1 MAPQEIPR
9 PVEIGSGHLEK
20 MLAPYHVLG
29 DAGVAETLVVGL
41 GAEHPHRG
49 GGFGGGGGLAL
60 PCKDWLRWLGDWGQ
74 GIVGGGPVAQALRA
88 DQR

>member
-41 GAEHPHRG
+41 GAEQPHRG

-60 PCKDWLRWLGDWGQ
+60 PRKDWLRWLGDWGQ
-74 GIVGGGPVAQALRA
+74 GLVGGGPVAQALRA